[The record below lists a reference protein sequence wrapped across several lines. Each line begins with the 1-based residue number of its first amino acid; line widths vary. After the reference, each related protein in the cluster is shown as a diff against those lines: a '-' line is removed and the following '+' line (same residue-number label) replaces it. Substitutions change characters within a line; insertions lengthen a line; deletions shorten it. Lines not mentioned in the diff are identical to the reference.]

1 VRMPIEEAMEL
12 LVKKGVPVQ
21 GAPQAQPAD
30 AKKPAPE
37 GNKKP

>member
-1 VRMPIEEAMEL
+1 MDL

-21 GAPQAQPAD
+21 VGAQTAAAD
-30 AKKPAPE
+30 ASKPAPD